1 MRIRKHTGKAGF
13 TLIEGLLAAGILAL
27 ALVSV
32 LALASK
38 GFRYIGDMRRYA
50 RSTQV
55 LQQKMEDIRLTNI
68 WSAVWSL
75 NGQTFSDNTI
85 SGDSYKGI
93 ITVSSF
99 NPPYPTDFVAQVTIT
114 VTWTNSSYCIV
125 TNRLSSVICLNG
137 LDKYIL

>member
-1 MRIRKHTGKAGF
+1 MEVQESKDRAGF
-13 TLIEGLLAAGILAL
+13 TLIEALLASGILAL
-27 ALVSV
+27 ALISV

-75 NGQTFSDNTI
+75 NGQAFSDSTVL
-85 SGDSYKGI
+85 GDSYGGI
-93 ITVSSF
+93 ITVCP
-99 NPPYPTDFVAQVTIT
+99 NPPYPTDFVAQVTVT
-114 VTWTNSSYCIV
+114 VTWTNSASCII
-125 TNRLSSVICLNG
+125 TNRLTSVICLNG